1 MSSITAQANLNH
13 TIIEVSAYDTP
24 DGVTPISVNLT
35 MLVYTTKDSYI
46 NDEADYSHTSED
58 IGTSDELGIT
68 PLEILPS
75 DLDMGVDT
83 FKDGLYKINLEF
95 LDSTGE
101 VLDDYSNTFFI
112 VYNNDII
119 LLQDLLNIGRLIES
133 EDTKYL
139 QDSFELLWS
148 ITTMEHVQAS
158 NVVGL
163 VEESLEGLDYLN
175 KLLQNN

>member
-24 DGVTPISVNLT
+24 DGVSPDSVNLT

-46 NDEADYSHTSED
+46 NDEADYSHSLED
-58 IGTSDELGIT
+58 IGTSEELT
-68 PLEILPS
+68 ANPLEILPS
-75 DLDMGVDT
+75 DLDMEVDT
-83 FKDGLYKINLEF
+83 FKDGLYKISLQFIES
-95 LDSTGE
+95 DE
-101 VLDDYSNTFFI
+101 VASEYSNTFFI